1 MIYLAFNNIL
11 KRKTRSILTILG
23 ILSVMLLYIVITD
36 IMHTYEKDLQS
47 QLSAMAGRIIVQTK
61 NDSEAGSFYSLDATI
76 KESDA
81 KDILALNN
89 IDAQKSTRV
98 FYQSLVEN
106 WKPNLPPTVLCAGI
120 EPGKEEAYFGG
131 TDISGVKLLS
141 GDHDVILGSYA
152 ALYFETEQGAK
163 LGDTINIKNI
173 DFKIVGILS
182 DISSVINNSM
192 IMPLQTA
199 QDMFVRPGLISS
211 VIVTSRT
218 VTQTDGLAKEIESKY
233 PKLMAATTK
242 QLKKGVDEMLS
253 ELRDFM
259 AMISNT
265 IIVVAVFIIMIV
277 MVMAVHERKKEIG
290 TLKAIGASGPKIL
303 GMIIIESLT
312 LSLIGGLLALPVSVP
327 FEQMITSEVFT
338 DITIWAHTLI
348 ITVILGVVSALWPAW
363 TALRI
368 NPLES
373 LRYE

>member
-1 MIYLAFNNIL
+1 MIHLAFNNIL

-23 ILSVMLLYIVITD
+23 ILSVMLLYIVITG

-120 EPGKEEAYFGG
+120 EPGKEEAYFGD
-131 TDISGVKLLS
+131 TDISGDKLLS